1 MEKIEIMGIGNSAFV
16 CTVLVAYFALSFNA
30 LFLQSFAIFLIFSL
44 VLFLATFLIIK
55 EEIKEKDMEEN
66 FCKFFRDF
74 YDNVSAGMD
83 LATALKKCKYGN
95 YGYLTRHVREMANA
109 VEWGVPMQKAF
120 SNFLNH
126 LRGKLV
132 KKIGS
137 LIIEISYFGGNVVDA
152 LRTIDKSLIDIELIK
167 KEKHSRLS
175 IYGWIIVAIYLIF
188 LCIIYVIVSYFP
200 MFFGSV
206 SAYILYFRFIL
217 IFEAFL
223 CGLVMGK
230 VIEESYFKGLKYT
243 SALLFLSSMFIQLWL
258 TI

>member
-1 MEKIEIMGIGNSAFV
+1 MEKIEIMGIRNFAIIGLV
-16 CTVLVAYFALSFNA
+16 CIYLALSFNA
-30 LFLQSFAIFLIFSL
+30 LFLQNFTIFLIFSSL
-44 VLFLATFLIIK
+44 LFLATFLIIK

-95 YGYLTRHVREMANA
+95 YGYLTKYVKEMANA
-109 VEWGVPMQKAF
+109 VEWGVPLPKAL
-120 SNFLNH
+120 SNFLKQ
-126 LRGKLV
+126 LRGKFI
-132 KKIGS
+132 KKIGN
-137 LIIEISYFGGNVVDA
+137 LIIEISYFGGNVIDA
-152 LRTIDKSLIDIELIK
+152 LRTIDKSLIDLELIK

-175 IYGWIIVAIYLIF
+175 LYAWVIIAIYLIF
-188 LCIIYVIVSYFP
+188 LGIIYVIVSYFP

-206 SAYILYFRFIL
+206 STYILYFRFML

-230 VIEESYFKGLKYT
+230 VIEESYFRGLKYT
-243 SALLFLSSMFIQLWL
+243 SILLFLSSMFIQLWL